1 MDTPL
6 VIIAGPTAS
15 GKSGL
20 ALALAEKLDGIIINA
35 DSMQVYRDLAILTS
49 RPGVSETARVSHR
62 LYGVLDGDSPCSV
75 ARWREMALEEISAA
89 AGRGRLPVCVGGTG
103 LYLRALIRGLAAIPE
118 IPEAV
123 HRAARER
130 YKELGG
136 EAFHEELAARD
147 PETVARLHMNDRQR
161 LIRAWEVFE
170 ATGRGLREWQKR
182 ETPQEGLVAAG
193 VRLAMIVLMPPREA
207 LYGACDKRFH
217 GMIKSG
223 LLDEVRALDARG
235 LDPALPVMKALGL
248 REMLRHCR
256 GETSLEDAVLEAQQA
271 TRRYAKRQMTWLRHQ
286 LDTQGMES
294 MVIES
299 LYEETQ
305 LPDIFSFLNSFLLTP
320 GREKV

>member
-1 MDTPL
+1 
-6 VIIAGPTAS
+6 
-15 GKSGL
+15 
-20 ALALAEKLDGIIINA
+20 
-35 DSMQVYRDLAILTS
+35 
-49 RPGVSETARVSHR
+49 
-62 LYGVLDGDSPCSV
+62 
-75 ARWREMALEEISAA
+75 
-89 AGRGRLPVCVGGTG
+89 
-103 LYLRALIRGLAAIPE
+103 
-118 IPEAV
+118 
-123 HRAARER
+123 
-130 YKELGG
+130 
-136 EAFHEELAARD
+136 
-147 PETVARLHMNDRQR
+147 MNDRQR

-182 ETPQEGLVAAG
+182 KTPQEGLVAAG

-217 GMIKSG
+217 GMMKSG
-223 LLDEVRALDARG
+223 LLDEVRALDVRG
-235 LDPALPVMKALGL
+235 DVRGNIRELDPALPVMKALGL

-256 GETSLEDAVLEAQQA
+256 GETSLEDAVLEMQQA